1 MRRSPE
7 TKAEARQNIQKRQIV
22 LGRMSKKSRAIVI
35 PQEHLAT
42 SEKMYYSFHSL
53 NQNNEEEDWH
63 APAGPLLRSVL
74 LYHLPGL
81 FVMIGALVFPECP
94 LRLVIRLGGGAAGLP
109 GGRVFLKR
117 GFSLGRAYPMRREER
132 LLCPIPV
139 VMARKA
145 LEKALPRRSAAF
157 PA

>member
-1 MRRSPE
+1 MSSRKNILPRVKKCIILFILL
-7 TKAEARQNIQKRQIV
+7 TK
-22 LGRMSKKSRAIVI
+22 
-35 PQEHLAT
+35 
-42 SEKMYYSFHSL
+42 
-53 NQNNEEEDWH
+53 NNEEEDWH
-63 APAGPLLRSVL
+63 APLGPLLRSVL

-94 LRLVIRLGGGAAGLP
+94 LRLVIRLGGVAAGLP

-117 GFSLGRAYPMRREER
+117 GFSLGRAYPMRRGER
-132 LLCPIPV
+132 LPCPIPV